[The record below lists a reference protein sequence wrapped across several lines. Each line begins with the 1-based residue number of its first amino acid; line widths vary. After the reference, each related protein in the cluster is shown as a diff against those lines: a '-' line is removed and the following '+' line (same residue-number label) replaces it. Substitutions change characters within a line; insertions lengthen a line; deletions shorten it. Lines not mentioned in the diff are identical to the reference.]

1 VLSWRVNEVEEIMSK
16 AVLRT
21 HFGKVELR
29 PVASPVGA
37 PEGMQTYELMPD
49 LDELL
54 GIPGFGLH
62 NPILIP
68 ASRPEPVPASL
79 LFH

>member
-1 VLSWRVNEVEEIMSK
+1 MSK

-21 HFGKVELR
+21 QFGEVELR

-37 PEGMQTYELMPD
+37 PDGMQTYELMPD

-62 NPILIP
+62 NPIVIP
-68 ASRPEPVPASL
+68 VARLDAVPASL